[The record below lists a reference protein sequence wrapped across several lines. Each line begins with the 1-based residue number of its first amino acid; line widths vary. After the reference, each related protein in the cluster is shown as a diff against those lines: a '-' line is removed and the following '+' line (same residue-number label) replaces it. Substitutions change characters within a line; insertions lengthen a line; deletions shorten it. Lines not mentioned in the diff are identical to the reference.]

1 MKKHLFFLAAAF
13 AFSASAARAESQWRV
28 PVDFAWTNDA
38 TAGYSMFLIGSHPD
52 VGGWDYLHSIPL
64 AWHEGNVWSATVGIQ
79 AGTDLEYKFIR
90 RPTDNQGI
98 LSKPEDWDWFPSGPN
113 LSTNIPAEANPPFSG
128 KTALF
133 LCPWDEPVRIHW
145 SRLSTPDYNAT
156 NSWTNATMTKLASG
170 RYITTFDEP
179 DPDKPSIRGEWIRFT
194 FSGYED
200 GKEKWYHFYG
210 TEGTDH
216 EEDLFSPL
224 DAFCVRDGQV
234 FDYEPAVNS
243 EGYVSNSRFEER
255 DVYPWPVDETQGVS
269 NRTIRIYLPR
279 GYNENTNRS
288 YPVLYFADGQNIFSD
303 QHSSADAWGV
313 DTAADREIRGGRMRE
328 AILVGVPCRETPP
341 PGASPDYTW
350 AGRLWE
356 YLPGTDNLYMSQQLL
371 GYALQG
377 NGFHYMNF
385 LLGNVVPTLDY
396 NYRTLRDSA
405 NTGHVGSSAGGLLS
419 FWLGAYTNRFGLI
432 GAVSGVYNQE
442 YIPAFREWCGNH
454 IGELGTNKIKRI
466 WLDTGTEE
474 TDVMGLNLYES
485 NWNALTLLLYAGQI
499 QNKTLHFGIYTG
511 AYGQHNEYAWAARS
525 ADILRFLLPVTDE
538 FNPLLPIEL
547 KLQDGA
553 ITYPLYPDTA
563 NELVHLDS
571 LLPLHTNKVTS
582 LGEPTEKPWDAGTFV
597 PEDAGFYFIRAKG
610 SH

>member
-224 DAFCVRDGQV
+224 DAF
-234 FDYEPAVNS
+234 YEPAVNS

-288 YPVLYFADGQNIFSD
+288 YPVLYFADGQNIFSVD
-303 QHSSADAWGV
+303 PLLVYRSHRFDPEMTFASHVASAVPAAVTFVMRGKKPDFFVRYPGLWSGAPFDDSPFVVAISESGMPVSGPMRTVKPASSS
-313 DTAADREIRGGRMRE
+313 
-328 AILVGVPCRETPP
+328 PC
-341 PGASPDYTW
+341 S
-350 AGRLWE
+350 
-356 YLPGTDNLYMSQQLL
+356 
-371 GYALQG
+371 
-377 NGFHYMNF
+377 
-385 LLGNVVPTLDY
+385 
-396 NYRTLRDSA
+396 TLR
-405 NTGHVGSSAGGLLS
+405 
-419 FWLGAYTNRFGLI
+419 
-432 GAVSGVYNQE
+432 E
-442 YIPAFREWCGNH
+442 
-454 IGELGTNKIKRI
+454 
-466 WLDTGTEE
+466 
-474 TDVMGLNLYES
+474 
-485 NWNALTLLLYAGQI
+485 
-499 QNKTLHFGIYTG
+499 
-511 AYGQHNEYAWAARS
+511 
-525 ADILRFLLPVTDE
+525 
-538 FNPLLPIEL
+538 
-547 KLQDGA
+547 
-553 ITYPLYPDTA
+553 
-563 NELVHLDS
+563 
-571 LLPLHTNKVTS
+571 
-582 LGEPTEKPWDAGTFV
+582 
-597 PEDAGFYFIRAKG
+597 
-610 SH
+610 